1 MPTMHSRLP
10 KIGTAVGVMAG
21 LIASSLAVVPVASAA
36 EEETA
41 GNNLAFPVL
50 WSEADYTLPLQGVM
64 GEPTVDGVLADCSE
78 ETVDATEKAA
88 VQKDFANTWQAENI
102 VAPGTMVSNLDWGD
116 NIEVKD

>member
-50 WSEADYTLPLQGVM
+50 
-64 GEPTVDGVLADCSE
+64 
-78 ETVDATEKAA
+78 
-88 VQKDFANTWQAENI
+88 
-102 VAPGTMVSNLDWGD
+102 
-116 NIEVKD
+116 